1 MKAVPPLWSILFFL
15 MMLALGF
22 GSEFSYMETI
32 MIMIM
37 DMFKKYIN
45 SKLKIIIMRFSVCAV
60 FFLFGL
66 CMTSQVCSKTIL
78 NLIVSNF
85 LFKGWIFYFI
95 ST

>member
-45 SKLKIIIMRFSVCAV
+45 SKLKIIIMRFSVCVV

-66 CMTSQVCSKTIL
+66 CMTSQVYYLKKYKDIDVKRS
-78 NLIVSNF
+78 
-85 LFKGWIFYFI
+85 
-95 ST
+95 

>member
-45 SKLKIIIMRFSVCAV
+45 SKLKIIIMRFSVCVV

-66 CMTSQVCSKTIL
+66 CMTSQVYYLKKFYNTHFV
-78 NLIVSNF
+78 LI
-85 LFKGWIFYFI
+85 WY
-95 ST
+95 